1 MQLEKRFDSKFGV
14 AGWCILYFIAF
25 AFLFVSAIFSTP
37 LIRMLTYNCSYDL
50 AKMIGSLFSLICAL
64 GFLTLFLL
72 AFYKAFLFFINTLS
86 LGGNKFSINIEE
98 NSFLIFVLSNILL
111 SIVTIG
117 IYAPWAYKAVTD
129 KIIANTEYEGGG
141 RFEFRSK
148 AWDLF
153 LFTIVCVGIALLI
166 IAVLAGINVF
176 LIKGLDSGNVSVS
189 QVLMRGLGAILFA
202 FFSFIVSWFVNLL
215 LSVIIQVI
223 MLKWFCNLSYT
234 SETKNRVYV
243 MEIDMKEAVLFMLGQ
258 TLLLTITIGFYAG
271 VYLVKVYAYFSS
283 HIVEKDGDK
292 ITGRL
297 VFKKQEE
304 LGALYLFLQLF
315 LTGITLGI
323 YGPFA
328 LVACTKAL
336 INNIYLSTEEDGVER
351 ERTIS
356 DGEGSNAKEN
366 AENA

>member
-1 MQLEKRFDSKFGV
+1 MQLEKRFDSKFSV
-14 AGWCILYFIAF
+14 TGWCILYFIAF
-25 AFLFVSAIFSTP
+25 AFLFVSTIFSAP

-50 AKMIGSLFSLICAL
+50 AKLIGSLYSLICAL
-64 GFLTLFLL
+64 GFLTLIFL
-72 AFYKAFLFFINTLS
+72 AFYKSFLFFINTLS

-117 IYAPWAYKAVTD
+117 LYAPWAYKAVTD

-153 LFTIVCVGIALLI
+153 LPALVCVGIALLI
-166 IAVLAGINVF
+166 ILVLTGINVF
-176 LIKGLDSGNVSVS
+176 LIKGIDSSVSVS
-189 QVLMRGLGAILFA
+189 QVLMRGLGAIFFA
-202 FFSFIVSWFVNLL
+202 FFTFIVSWFVNLL

-234 SETKNRVYV
+234 SENKNRVYV

-258 TLLLTITIGFYAG
+258 TLLFTITIGFYGG
-271 VYLVKVYAYFSS
+271 VYLLKVYAYFSS

-315 LTGITLGI
+315 LSGITLGI

-328 LVACTKAL
+328 IVACTKAL

-351 ERTIS
+351 ERAIS
-356 DGEGSNAKEN
+356 DGEGSNAKVN